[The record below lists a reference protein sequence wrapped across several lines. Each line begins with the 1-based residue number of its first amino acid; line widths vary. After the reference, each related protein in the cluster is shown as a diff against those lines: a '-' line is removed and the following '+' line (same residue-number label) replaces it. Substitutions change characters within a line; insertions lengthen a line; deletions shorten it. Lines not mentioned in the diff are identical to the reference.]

1 MLPSLQGSLQ
11 LLSFRHSQ
19 TQSIGVV
26 GLGVGLAFVGAAVG
40 LAVVGAAYVGI
51 NSIRH
56 SDEFFRYLGTIF
68 SISNFN
74 QSVLGCIE
82 ADFCDQICV
91 GMKDPSA
98 LKMESP

>member
-1 MLPSLQGSLQ
+1 MQAPPEGLPRQCCRLAGS
-11 LLSFRHSQ
+11 
-19 TQSIGVV
+19 
-26 GLGVGLAFVGAAVG
+26 
-40 LAVVGAAYVGI
+40 AYVGI

-91 GMKDPSA
+91 GKPLTRSTISTFFSRA
-98 LKMESP
+98 HFSKFC

>member
-1 MLPSLQGSLQ
+1 M
-11 LLSFRHSQ
+11 
-19 TQSIGVV
+19 
-26 GLGVGLAFVGAAVG
+26 
-40 LAVVGAAYVGI
+40 AYVGI

-91 GMKDPSA
+91 GKPLTRSTCVF
-98 LKMESP
+98 LHGK